1 MGMRL
6 VWRRIPIAWERD
18 STTKERSLHFDVLFS
33 DCVEQPGGGQVGATA
48 EVQAVVVSHVG
59 SVVQVFSERAAWQKN
74 LRRYH
79 VSGHPGGTSPPG
91 I

>member
-33 DCVEQPGGGQVGATA
+33 DCVEQPGGGQVGAA
-48 EVQAVVVSHVG
+48 AAVQIGVV
-59 SVVQVFSERAAWQKN
+59 
-74 LRRYH
+74 LR
-79 VSGHPGGTSPPG
+79 VEWCG
-91 I
+91 